1 MKKVRWYL
9 DKKSQIPLYLQLKD
23 LIKYYIST
31 GIIKN
36 GERLPGVIQL
46 AQELKIN
53 FETVRK
59 AYKELE
65 KEGLISVNRGRGSFA
80 LLPHGTSSLKKTEEI
95 SLENEDDLEAAL
107 KKIINRW
114 LQQGKGLKEIKSLIR
129 KIFREIDEAA
139 PKPFIIFTE
148 CNLPQARQVASLLE
162 DQLKIRVKPVLV
174 SELKSELN
182 KIPHPE
188 ITLLAVVTTGFHL
201 NEVRKIV
208 ADLPVDIHVLINQM
222 SPENWQKLASLDKK
236 TRLAFICKDPETIT
250 LYEDLLRAEL
260 GENILLSTSLIE
272 EEDKLKEIINSADVI
287 LATPAALAVIS
298 DLVPPEK
305 PVFNVFDRID
315 PLTLKM
321 LQTSIGQKLGLPP
334 FRSKYQSNLSS

>member
-1 MKKVRWYL
+1 MSAVRWYL
-9 DKKSQIPLYLQLKD
+9 DKKSQIPLYLQLKE

-80 LLPHGTSSLKKTEEI
+80 LLPHGTSSPKKIEEMSLK
-95 SLENEDDLEAAL
+95 NEDDLEDVL

-114 LQQGKGLKEIKSLIR
+114 LQQGKGLKEIKSLVR
-129 KIFREIDEAA
+129 KIFKEIDEAA
-139 PKPFIIFTE
+139 PQPFIIFTE

-174 SELKSELN
+174 SELKNELN
-182 KIPHPE
+182 KIPQPE

-321 LQTSIGQKLGLPP
+321 LQTSISQKMGLSS
-334 FRSKYQSNLSS
+334 FRSRYQSNLSS